1 MTVPSLSGAD
11 VYAGMMEICNLRENI
26 SKHFHFDNPLW
37 RAIRRHIVESHDC
50 VLINRSG
57 PLANYRGTGYAVRLI
72 DWYCY
77 SNSLCDLDVF
87 CMSIAVG
94 YYDEDKNTYEVEYD
108 LNVPVGLLTD
118 FSNEKFDLW
127 ISQKK
132 SEKDKLKTDRDLV
145 QLGELVKTYPEH
157 AKMVLDLIS
166 K

>member
-1 MTVPSLSGAD
+1 
-11 VYAGMMEICNLRENI
+11 
-26 SKHFHFDNPLW
+26 
-37 RAIRRHIVESHDC
+37 
-50 VLINRSG
+50 
-57 PLANYRGTGYAVRLI
+57 LI

-77 SNSLCDLDVF
+77 SNSLCDPDVF

>member
-1 MTVPSLSGAD
+1 
-11 VYAGMMEICNLRENI
+11 
-26 SKHFHFDNPLW
+26 
-37 RAIRRHIVESHDC
+37 
-50 VLINRSG
+50 
-57 PLANYRGTGYAVRLI
+57 
-72 DWYCY
+72 
-77 SNSLCDLDVF
+77 
-87 CMSIAVG
+87 MSIAVG

-132 SEKDKLKTDRDLV
+132 TEKDKLKTDRDLV